1 MGELAMQVREEPAG
15 MRGSKASMMLAV
27 VCTTVSR
34 RPAAEAAAAAAAA
47 AAWVNCWTESKLAA
61 PTMRVL
67 TWWPS
72 LRRLWAVK
80 SRSFSEKSPMRT
92 CLPLA
97 RRRAEARPMP
107 LLPRC

>member
-1 MGELAMQVREEPAG
+1 MGELAMQMREEPAG

-34 RPAAEAAAAAAAA
+34 RPVAAA

-61 PTMRVL
+61 PTMRVS

-72 LRRLWAVK
+72 LRRLG
-80 SRSFSEKSPMRT
+80 R
-92 CLPLA
+92 
-97 RRRAEARPMP
+97 
-107 LLPRC
+107 